1 MNRNSI
7 FLACILLLTACS
19 ERPQKKQAV
28 EKEDLVAKELL
39 QGTWLDDMTDTPL
52 LRFKGDTLY
61 YVDGSVRPVAF
72 KVVGDSLK
80 TYGSQVSSYHIK
92 KQGEYIFWFQSSM
105 GDIL

>member
-39 QGTWLDDMTDTPL
+39 QGTWLDDKIG
-52 LRFKGDTLY
+52 RAH
-61 YVDGSVRPVAF
+61 V
-72 KVVGDSLK
+72 
-80 TYGSQVSSYHIK
+80 
-92 KQGEYIFWFQSSM
+92 
-105 GDIL
+105 